1 MRLVS
6 QRTLIALI
14 VVCAA
19 SFGHGKEVASPAW
32 AGKVDAAVQH
42 CLAHDEAPSASVAIV
57 LDGRVAYVKSYGQ
70 AHLAPALPATV
81 ATRYQL
87 ASLSKTFTAQALLC
101 LEQDGKLSLNDP
113 VGRWLPGLTG
123 ADQVK
128 LRQLLNHTAG
138 YPDHYPQSY
147 PAGPRARPVTP
158 DQLLAEWGHHPL
170 LFAPGSQWRYSNL
183 NYVVAGRI
191 AEKAAEEPLFQFMQR
206 RIFAPLGMG
215 NTVDLDDPKSAAA
228 SDAIGYERPALAML
242 QHAPAEGRGWSFA
255 AGQVVSTAGD
265 VARWDAA
272 FLEKKLLAPAQSE
285 EEVTPPKLPSGALAP
300 YALGLF
306 VSKLGGRT
314 AYSNVGQGLGFLAIN
329 RLYPDERAAVVVL
342 TNTSASPAFRHI
354 ADAVEYIVVPASPA
368 DAAARVVFLSL
379 QRGEPE
385 RARLSADFN
394 AYLDADRVKAYA
406 QSLGP
411 LGEPQSFIL
420 RDETVADGLVTRT
433 YEIIAGDRRLS
444 ASVLVLPNGQI
455 EQFIVK
461 VATGS

>member
-1 MRLVS
+1 MRKMPPVS
-6 QRTLIALI
+6 HRTLIAVIL
-14 VVCAA
+14 VCVGPFA
-19 SFGHGKEVASPAW
+19 HCEEVASPAW
-32 AGKVDAAVQH
+32 ASKVDAAVQH
-42 CLAHDEAPSASVAIV
+42 CLVHDEAPSASVAIV

-81 ATRYQL
+81 TTRYQL

-101 LEQDGKLSLNDP
+101 LEQDGKLSLNDL
-113 VGRWLPGLTG
+113 VARWLPGLTG

-147 PAGPRARPVTP
+147 PAGPRAHPVTP

-170 LFAPGSQWRYSNL
+170 QFTPGSQWHYSNM
-183 NYVVAGRI
+183 NYVIAGRI
-191 AEKAAEEPLFQFMQR
+191 AEKAAGEPLFRFMQR
-206 RIFAPLGMG
+206 RIFAPVGMS
-215 NTVDLDDPKSAAA
+215 NTVDLDDAKSAAA
-228 SDAIGYERPALAML
+228 SDAIGYERPALATL
-242 QHAPAEGRGWSFA
+242 QPAPAEGRGWSFG

-272 FLEKKLLAPAQSE
+272 FVEKKLLAPAQSE

-314 AYSNVGQGLGFLAIN
+314 AYYHVGQGLGFLAIN
-329 RLYPDERAAVVVL
+329 RLYPAERAAVVVL
-342 TNTSASPAFRHI
+342 TNTNASAAFRHI
-354 ADAVEYIVVPASPA
+354 AEAVEYIVVPPSSA
-368 DAAARVVFLSL
+368 DAEARVVFLSL
-379 QRGEPE
+379 QRGEPQ
-385 RARLSADFN
+385 RACFSADFN
-394 AYLDADRVKAYA
+394 AYLNADRVKAYA

-411 LGEPQSFIL
+411 LGEPQSFVL
-420 RDETVADGLVTRT
+420 RDETVLDSLVTRN
-433 YEIIAGDRRLS
+433 YEIAAGDRRLS

-455 EQFIVK
+455 EQFIVQ
-461 VATGS
+461 